1 MAHFVRLD
9 SNNVVVEVVVV
20 PDEAVID
27 ENGQENEQLGIQW
40 LEKFRG
46 GQGVWKKHLITLII
60 EVAMLV

>member
-1 MAHFVRLD
+1 MADFVRLD

-40 LEKFRG
+40 LEK
-46 GQGVWKKHLITLII
+46 
-60 EVAMLV
+60 